1 MSVAKLRETTEK
13 KGCMVALWI
22 VMVLTA
28 IGVAGSGFLGCFNP
42 SLNTATDPTLQD
54 VMFTVNGR
62 NVTRGQMSLQM
73 QAVVEQSRP
82 STGPADDFAIVAASI
97 DRLIEAQVIA
107 DMAEQRR
114 ISVDD
119 DDLLKMASDQADMMI
134 EQFRSTAVAQSD
146 LAQDATESQ
155 FQEYF
160 TKSTGNTTTEFKK
173 ELIAEVQKSLDDPIS
188 REAALLPAVRQAVL
202 DSYAATT
209 RVTDDEVKQSYVKY
223 NILSLSFSDPEK
235 SLEVRRAEAD
245 KALAELNA
253 GAKFETVMKRLD
265 KDAPTDPL
273 PYSKLLIEDNAGLK
287 PILDLKPGGHTGVL
301 INFGEPQIFKLV
313 EVTSDLPADYE
324 TNKTVLNE
332 TYRRQKAST
341 EAGKALEEARNKAKI
356 EWKSAGYEA
365 TYKVLRAYQIAD
377 ITDDE
382 RKKILLEVVN
392 DTELTTN
399 DLAGQAVGANAR
411 YIAWARAEG
420 FMTEA
425 EIKESLRTKEDV
437 ILGALNFTENSLLR
451 FELIEVYEALG
462 DQDALAEALETAAE
476 YNTGFAPEN
485 EMVFAQINLKV
496 GELEDANKITP
507 AQAQAVRAHLL
518 EWSKRKAEADA
529 AAAGASS
536 DLDEFNVDET
546 GKPIKESAED
556 AVKKLL
562 EEANKDQAKGGT
574 TGQGN

>member
-1 MSVAKLRETTEK
+1 LSVAKLRETTEK

-42 SLNTATDPTLQD
+42 TLGTATDPTLKD

-62 NVTRGQMSLQM
+62 KVTRGQMSLQM
-73 QAVVEQSRP
+73 QAVAQDARP
-82 STGPADDFAIVAASI
+82 STGPSDDFAIVAASL
-97 DRLIEAQVIA
+97 DRLVQAQVVAHMA
-107 DMAEQRR
+107 DQRR

-119 DDLLKMASDQADMMI
+119 DDLLKMASDEADLMI
-134 EQFRSTAVAQSD
+134 EQFRSDAVAQSD

-160 TKSTGNTTTEFKK
+160 TKTTGQTTTEFKK
-173 ELIAEVQKSLDDPIS
+173 EVLAQVQKSLDDPVS
-188 REAALLPAVRQAVL
+188 REAALLPAVRQAVFN
-202 DSYAATT
+202 SFAATT

-223 NILSLSFSDPEK
+223 HLLSISFADPEK
-235 SLEVRRAEAD
+235 NLDERMAEAD

-265 KDAPTDPL
+265 EDAPTDPM
-273 PYSKLLIEDNAGLK
+273 PYSKSLIEDIAGLK
-287 PILDLKPGGHTGVL
+287 PILDLKPGEHTGVL

-313 EVTSDLPADYE
+313 EIKSDLPADYE
-324 TNKTVLNE
+324 TNKVVLNE
-332 TYRRQKAST
+332 TYRRQKANN
-341 EAGKALEEARNKAKI
+341 EASKALEDARNTAKI
-356 EWKSAGYEA
+356 EWKSPGYEA
-365 TYKVLRAYQIAD
+365 TYRVLRAYQTAD

-382 RKKILLEVVN
+382 RKKILLDVVN
-392 DTELTTN
+392 GTGLTLN

-411 YIAWARAEG
+411 YVAWVRLEDM
-420 FMTEA
+420 MTEA
-425 EIKESLRTKEDV
+425 EIKEMLRTKEEV
-437 ILGALNFTENSLLR
+437 VLGALNFSESSALR

-462 DQDALAEALETAAE
+462 DQEALAGALETAAE

-485 EMVFAQINLKV
+485 ELVFAQLNIKL
-496 GELEDANKITP
+496 GELEDADKVTP
-507 AQAQAVRAHLL
+507 EQALAVRAHLL

-536 DLDEFNVDET
+536 DLDEFNVDDE

-556 AVKKLL
+556 AIKRLL
-562 EEANKDQAKGGT
+562 EEANKEPAKGGT